1 MKIIRFKVKEQHAIK
16 KKKQVTINIRS
27 QPSKKY
33 YSYKTIS
40 DLQLKKSKQTL

>member
-16 KKKQVTINIRS
+16 KKQVTINISS
-27 QPSKKY
+27 QQVRNIIITKH
-33 YSYKTIS
+33 IS